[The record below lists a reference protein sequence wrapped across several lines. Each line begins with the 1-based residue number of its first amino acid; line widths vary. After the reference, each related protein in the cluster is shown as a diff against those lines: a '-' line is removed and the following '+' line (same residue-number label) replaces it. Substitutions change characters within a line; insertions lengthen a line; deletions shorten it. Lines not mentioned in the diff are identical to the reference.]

1 MPRYIGYEFTGTAN
15 STVVLPSYY
24 EKVELLLKGEGSD
37 ASTTFIDDSIRNRS
51 VDSLVGAVQI
61 DTAQFKFGSSSI
73 LFDGTDDFIRY
84 GGSTGFEF
92 TGVFTIDTWFRTGT
106 SGTNLSIIG
115 TSNESAWTGDGYY
128 VFVNNDTFSLYR
140 NGSLNDTFVAGATI
154 ADSTWHHWHMTRH
167 ANNAVEMG
175 LDGTSLG
182 FSTTAE
188 TGNFGNTSFRL
199 AIGSAEPT
207 GGAQPEWNGHMD
219 HFRIT
224 KGTTLFNGTYT
235 VPTESDYNYIFDK
248 KYNSGVWAINGTGE
262 SSVYGRRIE
271 GNWLTT
277 LRSQGLGP
285 PITAQI
291 LVVAGGGAG
300 ASAAPISYYR
310 GGGGAGG
317 YRAFTDVSILSGT
330 NYTVVVGA
338 GGAVAMSGSPSS
350 LSGPNLPAPSY
361 TSTGGGHGEGVP
373 SPGGPGTGGSGG
385 GLPGYQ
391 PSPQKAGNTPPTSPP
406 QGNPGGVGSG
416 YGAGAG
422 GGAGGAGG
430 AGSGNG
436 KGGNGGPGLTWP
448 HSGSTYA
455 GGGGGGNGQGDPGS
469 FGAGGPGGGG
479 RGSGGGGGSGGQNAV
494 PGTINTGGGGGGR
507 TRPGQTAGNGGSG
520 IVIIAVDPLDA
531 PRLSGGTPST
541 APTPA
546 GGKTLFTFT
555 SPETLT
561 VT

>member
-1 MPRYIGYEFTGTAN
+1 MPKYIGYNFTGTAN
-15 STVVLPSYY
+15 STVVTPSYY

-115 TSNESAWTGDGYY
+115 TSNESAWTSDGYY

-188 TGNFGNTSFRL
+188 TGNFGNASFRL

-207 GGAQPEWNGHMD
+207 GTTQPEWNGHMD

-248 KYNSGVWAINGTGE
+248 KYNSGVWSIGGPGKY
-262 SSVYGRRIE
+262 SVIGRRKQ
-271 GNWLTT
+271 GNWLTSA
-277 LRSQGLGP
+277 RG
-285 PITAQI
+285 ITDEHFANVS
-291 LVVAGGGAG
+291 LLLHFDGAD
-300 ASAAPISYYR
+300 ASTT
-310 GGGGAGG
+310 
-317 YRAFTDVSILSGT
+317 FTDSSSNGHTVSVQGNAQLDDAEFKFGTTSG
-330 NYTVVVGA
+330 
-338 GGAVAMSGSPSS
+338 
-350 LSGPNLPAPSY
+350 LFD
-361 TSTGGGHGEGVP
+361 
-373 SPGGPGTGGSGG
+373 GSGDYAEVNDADFNLSSG
-385 GLPGYQ
+385 DWTIEGWFYD
-391 PSPQKAGNTPPTSPP
+391 AGDTSRAPYF
-406 QGNPGGVGSG
+406 SI
-416 YGAGAG
+416 
-422 GGAGGAGG
+422 
-430 AGSGNG
+430 
-436 KGGNGGPGLTWP
+436 T
-448 HSGSTYA
+448 A
-455 GGGGGGNGQGDPGS
+455 GGGGGLTLLLQRQI
-469 FGAGGPGGGG
+469 GPG
-479 RGSGGGGGSGGQNAV
+479 RSELFLSSDNSTWDICQNRS
-494 PGTINTGGGGGGR
+494 I
-507 TRPGQTAGNGGSG
+507 
-520 IVIIAVDPLDA
+520 
-531 PRLSGGTPST
+531 GTPTLNQWNHIAITFDGSAYRTFVNGSLITTVSSTTSIYNNQNLMIGTRHLEDQFFDGWIDEFRVTKGVARYTASFT
-541 APTPA
+541 APTA
-546 GGKTLFTFT
+546 AFLNY
-555 SPETLT
+555 
-561 VT
+561 

>member
-1 MPRYIGYEFTGTAN
+1 MPKYIGYNFTGTAN
-15 STVVLPSYY
+15 STVLSPSYY

-115 TSNESAWTGDGYY
+115 TSNESAWTSDGYY
-128 VFVNNDTFSLYR
+128 VFVNNGTFSLYR

-188 TGNFGNTSFRL
+188 TGNFGNASFRL

-207 GGAQPEWNGHMD
+207 GTTQPEWNGHMD

-248 KYNSGVWAINGTGE
+248 KYNSGVWSINGTDE

-277 LRSQGLGP
+277 TRDDPAVS
-285 PITAQI
+285 IEY
-291 LVVAGGGAG
+291 LVV
-300 ASAAPISYYR
+300 
-310 GGGGAGG
+310 GGGAGG
-317 YRAFTDVSILSGT
+317 GGSSYIHTSITNGQTISGVDIDNKTGTERGTVPGSTETEWNGTAGSQAATKAKEGEAPDGQIAEALKLFTKTSVSIVGFPLLS
-330 NYTVVVGA
+330 Y
-338 GGAVAMSGSPSS
+338 
-350 LSGPNLPAPSY
+350 
-361 TSTGGGHGEGVP
+361 
-373 SPGGPGTGGSGG
+373 
-385 GLPGYQ
+385 
-391 PSPQKAGNTPPTSPP
+391 
-406 QGNPGGVGSG
+406 
-416 YGAGAG
+416 
-422 GGAGGAGG
+422 
-430 AGSGNG
+430 
-436 KGGNGGPGLTWP
+436 
-448 HSGSTYA
+448 
-455 GGGGGGNGQGDPGS
+455 
-469 FGAGGPGGGG
+469 
-479 RGSGGGGGSGGQNAV
+479 
-494 PGTINTGGGGGGR
+494 I
-507 TRPGQTAGNGGSG
+507 
-520 IVIIAVDPLDA
+520 
-531 PRLSGGTPST
+531 
-541 APTPA
+541 
-546 GGKTLFTFT
+546 
-555 SPETLT
+555 
-561 VT
+561 